1 MARAVKKQRL
11 DETKAERLGVN
22 EIIERYPMGADP
34 NLDATPPA
42 QIEETAAPLAKLPV
56 AGWVTPAMDS
66 KPEYVE
72 NVLKDTLTK
81 TALLPEEVIEPGVER
96 RAMDIPREEAV
107 VTVNEISETLPSS
120 SPPIPQDRPMLA
132 FQPAVREGESL
143 EIVGE
148 PIGSDIPDLVNL
160 EPNEKML
167 RLFIRKE
174 ALEHLWKQAE
184 KLQTRVTDEVHNL
197 KLANALLVRIQN
209 ARNYLL
215 AGEGNYEEAARS
227 LAEVEHRLVFNRR
240 VAQQTRERAPALF
253 GYQLF
258 WLVLIGYFV
267 WAMNYGVLANLGD
280 LMIIGVVSVYQFL
293 SSLAWGALG
302 AVVGGIYALW
312 KHVSDL
318 QDFDSQYTLWYV
330 TNPILGVVLGAFVFL
345 VIQAG
350 FFSMTSGTDGLQPI
364 QSAMIIYVLAWIA
377 GFKQNVVYQI
387 VQRILDVFQVNEKKE

>member
-11 DETKAERLGVN
+11 DETKVERLGVG
-22 EIIERYPMGADP
+22 EVIERFPMGADP
-34 NLDATPPA
+34 NLDAVPPMETPDAAQVKMPA
-42 QIEETAAPLAKLPV
+42 

-66 KPEYVE
+66 KPEFVE
-72 NVLKDTLTK
+72 NIK
-81 TALLPEEVIEPGVER
+81 TVAMFESVEKGEEVIEPGVER
-96 RAMDIPREEAV
+96 RA
-107 VTVNEISETLPSS
+107 VNFEQPDSQIDSADVPNVLPAASL
-120 SPPIPQDRPMLA
+120 PIPQDRPMLA
-132 FQPAVREGESL
+132 FQPAVREGETL
-143 EIVGE
+143 ELVGE
-148 PIGSDIPDLVNL
+148 PIGSVIPDLVNL
-160 EPNEKML
+160 EPDEKMV

-174 ALEHLWKQAE
+174 ALELLWKQAD
-184 KLQTRVTDEVHNL
+184 KLQHQVTEEIHNL
-197 KLANALLVRIQN
+197 KLANAHLARIQN

-227 LAEVEHRLVFNRR
+227 LAEVEHRLVFNKR
-240 VAQQTRERAPALF
+240 VMAQTRERAPILF
-253 GYQLF
+253 AYQLL
-258 WLVLIGYFV
+258 WLIAIGYFV
-267 WAMNYGVLANLGD
+267 WIMNYGALANLGN

-318 QDFDSQYTLWYV
+318 QDFDSQYTLWYI

-350 FFSMTSGTDGLQPI
+350 FFSMTSGVNTDQPI

-387 VQRILDVFQVNEKKE
+387 VQRILDVFQVNEKKEQ

>member
-11 DETKAERLGVN
+11 DETKVERLGVG
-22 EIIERYPMGADP
+22 EVIERFPMGADP
-34 NLDATPPA
+34 NLDAVPPMETPDAAQVKMPA
-42 QIEETAAPLAKLPV
+42 

-66 KPEYVE
+66 KPEFVE
-72 NVLKDTLTK
+72 NIK
-81 TALLPEEVIEPGVER
+81 TVAMFESVEKGEEVIEPGVER
-96 RAMDIPREEAV
+96 RA
-107 VTVNEISETLPSS
+107 VNFEQPDSQIDSADVPNVLPAASL
-120 SPPIPQDRPMLA
+120 PIPQDRPMLA
-132 FQPAVREGESL
+132 FQPAVREGETL
-143 EIVGE
+143 ELVGE
-148 PIGSDIPDLVNL
+148 PIGSVIPDLVNL
-160 EPNEKML
+160 EPDEKMV

-174 ALEHLWKQAE
+174 ALELLWKQAD
-184 KLQTRVTDEVHNL
+184 KLQHQVTEEIHNL
-197 KLANALLVRIQN
+197 KLANAHLARIQN

-227 LAEVEHRLVFNRR
+227 LAEVEHRLVFNKR
-240 VAQQTRERAPALF
+240 VMAQTRERAPILF
-253 GYQLF
+253 AYQLL
-258 WLVLIGYFV
+258 WLIAIGYFV
-267 WAMNYGVLANLGD
+267 WIMNYGALADLGN

-318 QDFDSQYTLWYV
+318 QDFDSQYTLWYI

-350 FFSMTSGTDGLQPI
+350 FFSMTSGVNTDQPI

-387 VQRILDVFQVNEKKE
+387 VQRILDVFQVNEKKEQ

>member
-11 DETKAERLGVN
+11 DETKVERLGVG
-22 EIIERYPMGADP
+22 EVIERFPMGADP
-34 NLDATPPA
+34 NLDAVPPMETPDAAQVKMPA
-42 QIEETAAPLAKLPV
+42 

-66 KPEYVE
+66 KPEFVE
-72 NVLKDTLTK
+72 NIK
-81 TALLPEEVIEPGVER
+81 TVAMFESVEKGEEVIEPGVER
-96 RAMDIPREEAV
+96 RA
-107 VTVNEISETLPSS
+107 VNFEQPDSQIDSADVPNVLPAASL
-120 SPPIPQDRPMLA
+120 PIPQDRPMLA
-132 FQPAVREGESL
+132 FQPAVREGETL
-143 EIVGE
+143 ELVGE
-148 PIGSDIPDLVNL
+148 PIGSVIPDLVNL
-160 EPNEKML
+160 EPDEKMV

-174 ALEHLWKQAE
+174 ALELLWKQAD
-184 KLQTRVTDEVHNL
+184 KLQHQVTEEIHNL
-197 KLANALLVRIQN
+197 KLANAHLARIQN

-227 LAEVEHRLVFNRR
+227 LAEVEHRLVFNKR
-240 VAQQTRERAPALF
+240 VMAQTRERAPILF
-253 GYQLF
+253 AYQLL
-258 WLVLIGYFV
+258 WLIAIGYFV
-267 WAMNYGVLANLGD
+267 WIMNYGALANLGN

-302 AVVGGIYALW
+302 ADVGGIYALW

-318 QDFDSQYTLWYV
+318 QDFDSQYTLWYI

-350 FFSMTSGTDGLQPI
+350 FFSMTSGVNTDQPI

-387 VQRILDVFQVNEKKE
+387 VQRILDVFQVNEKKEQ